1 MRYNRLRMVQW
12 LLLAAM
18 MYVAAILLKDMPQVS
33 TGLWKAGH
41 ITSGAYLGYW
51 IDRHLY
57 GRMLVVEGSSARLLS
72 RAIVIAACVIGMAFG
87 L

>member
-1 MRYNRLRMVQW
+1 MNQKDYSRMIPW
-12 LLLAAM
+12 LLMATCF
-18 MYVAAILLKDMPQVS
+18 YIAAILVQQPQIE

-51 IDRHLY
+51 IDRHLF
-57 GRMLVVEGSSARLLS
+57 GRYNHDDVVTNRILARALVVG
-72 RAIVIAACVIGMAFG
+72 ACVFGMALG

>member
-1 MRYNRLRMVQW
+1 MNQKDYFRMFQW
-12 LLLAAM
+12 LLLAACF
-18 MYVAAILLKDMPQVS
+18 YVAAVIVQQPQIE

-51 IDRHLY
+51 MDRHLF
-57 GRMLVVEGSSARLLS
+57 GRFNHDCNYTSRVIA
-72 RAIVIAACVIGMAFG
+72 RAIIVGAAIFGMAIG